1 MERGTSQR
9 DFLYMLDRRVCK
21 IAHKNSRSCVD
32 GPSTFRHPFTTKPES
47 AIFLSQFPRPIPKVP
62 SNANDQMKMSLMRP
76 CSITP
81 SQCLAA
87 ECVVLTSL

>member
-1 MERGTSQR
+1 
-9 DFLYMLDRRVCK
+9 MLDRRVCK
-21 IAHKNSRSCVD
+21 IVHKDSRSCVD
-32 GPSTFRHPFTTKPES
+32 GPSTFRDPFTTKPES
-47 AIFLSQFPRPIPKVP
+47 AIFPSQFPRPIPKVP
-62 SNANDQMKMSLMRP
+62 SNANDQMKMPLMRP